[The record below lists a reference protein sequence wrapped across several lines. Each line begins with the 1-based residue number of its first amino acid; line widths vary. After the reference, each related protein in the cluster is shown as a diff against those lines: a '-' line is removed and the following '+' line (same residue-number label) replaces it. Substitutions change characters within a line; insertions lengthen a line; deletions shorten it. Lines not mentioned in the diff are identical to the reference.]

1 MRAHTTSLLL
11 AAALGLPALADPM
24 APQPAPPGPALGAPD
39 DEVQRIHVIEVRPF
53 TEAGRFELSLFG
65 PVQVNAHFTRHAGV
79 AAELAYHLRENLAA
93 QLGLAWFPLARQS
106 GFAEE
111 LILRARQEPV
121 AANALLLQAAVLA
134 GLEMMPVYGK
144 LNIFDGKILRVGF
157 YLNAS
162 LGAGKTRLQLSPARQ
177 VVNGVEQD
185 SRTGR
190 SYGDT
195 GVRPMAAL
203 GAGFRVFINER
214 ITLRIELRD
223 LVYSAYVS
231 RVNGCTVADT
241 DVIVRDGA
249 AAQVSPGCN
258 ISAFNDESGNPKL
271 RAAAAGDQIRT
282 PSADVINNLTAY
294 TGLSWLF

>member
-1 MRAHTTSLLL
+1 MRAHTAPFLL
-11 AAALGLPALADPM
+11 AAALGLPALADP
-24 APQPAPPGPALGAPD
+24 APPAGPPLGAPD
-39 DEVQRIHVIEVRPF
+39 DEVQRIHAIEVRPF
-53 TEAGRFELSLFG
+53 SEAGRFELSLFG
-65 PVQVNAHFTRHAGV
+65 PVQVNARYTRHAGV

-93 QLGLAWFPLARQS
+93 QVGLSWFPLAQQS
-106 GFAEE
+106 GFTEE
-111 LILRARQEPV
+111 LMLRARQEPL
-121 AANALLLQAAVLA
+121 AANALLLQGALLA

-144 LNIFDGKILRVGF
+144 LSIFDGKILRVGF
-157 YLNAS
+157 YINAS

-223 LVYSAYVS
+223 LVYSAHVS

-241 DVIVRDGA
+241 DAIVRDGA

-258 ISAFNDESGNPKL
+258 VGAFNDESGNPKL

-294 TGLSWLF
+294 TGLSLLF